1 MSSSRRAALATL
13 LLLVAARGARAED
26 RPAPLS
32 APDLLAKVAP
42 AVVNVRYVLKW
53 ADGEMPYQA
62 VATVVDPSGLLVLG
76 NDYLGDGTQKATD
89 LKVTFGGDPKDR
101 EAVVVARDRV
111 LNLAWLQVLG
121 LDAPVAA
128 VDLSVGAD
136 PVLGQDLQ
144 SVWRTGRAFDHAPA
158 TGRHYVVARVEKP
171 RPMWQLGGDT
181 PLVGAPVL
189 DAAGRPV
196 GVSATQSGSLADDD
210 EEGGGEG
217 TFLLPLEV
225 VRKSLAEAKKRV
237 PEAVEKAKA
246 APADAP
252 APAKDGDKPAEKP
265 AEKPADK
272 PTDKPADAPTAP
284 TPEQPK

>member
-1 MSSSRRAALATL
+1 MSSSRRAALAS
-13 LLLVAARGARAED
+13 LLLVLGARAVSAEEP
-26 RPAPLS
+26 PAALS
-32 APDLLAKVAP
+32 APDLLVKVAP

-53 ADGEMPYQA
+53 ADGEMPYHA

-76 NDYLGDGTQKATD
+76 NDYSGSGAQKATD
-89 LKVTFGGDPKDR
+89 LKVTFAGDAKDR

-128 VDLSVGAD
+128 LDLSVGSD
-136 PVLGQDLQ
+136 PVIGQDLQ
-144 SVWRTGRAFDHAPA
+144 SVWRTGRAFDHAAA

-196 GVSATQSGSLADDD
+196 GVSATQSGSASDDD

-225 VRKSLAEAKKRV
+225 VRKSLAEARKRV
-237 PEAVEKAKA
+237 PEAVEKAKTAPAEAPAAPKDAPPAAPPDA
-246 APADAP
+246 APA
-252 APAKDGDKPAEKP
+252 
-265 AEKPADK
+265 K
-272 PTDKPADAPTAP
+272 PTEPPVVPA
-284 TPEQPK
+284 PEQPA